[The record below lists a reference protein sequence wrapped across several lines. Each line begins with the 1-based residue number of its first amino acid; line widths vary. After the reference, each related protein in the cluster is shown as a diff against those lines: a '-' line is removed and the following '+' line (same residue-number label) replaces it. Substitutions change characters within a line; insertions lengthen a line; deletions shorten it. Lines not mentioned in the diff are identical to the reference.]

1 MEILQLTISNFKG
14 IDALRLEPE
23 GKNLAIYGD
32 NATGKTTCADA
43 ISWLLFGKDS
53 RGQADFGIKHW
64 SDKERNRLDHEV
76 EATFLING
84 EEDREAK

>member
-1 MEILQLTISNFKG
+1 MKLLKLAIRNFKG
-14 IDALRLEPE
+14 IDALQFEPA
-23 GKNLAIYGD
+23 GRNVSVWGD

-43 ISWLLFGKDS
+43 MSWLLFGKDS